1 MNLMSEQREDRI
13 LGLLQSQQAL
23 ISQLH
28 SKIDQL
34 HRKCDRLEEKISV
47 LRKESLANTWKAIDC
62 FDAFLYPAEMLIRC
76 PICKREAKKSSF
88 KTEISYCRFGGGRLE
103 RFRCSG
109 CGAIF
114 GPLKMLAMTPQELA
128 AEYVR
133 HYALFSEGDSSF
145 FERAAFHQIDRGK
158 DKIYLNWGGGCWS
171 PTLNQLRAEG
181 YTVYNYEPFS
191 CHTQDPFLISD
202 VEHLKTMRFDGIFSN
217 NLLEHLPDPVE
228 ELRFMKTLLKDRDSL
243 ILHSTP
249 CFEYAYEYTRFHLI
263 FFTDNALEYLA
274 DSTGFSVQKFPKIT
288 LGNNFSIMVL
298 FQQR

>member
-1 MNLMSEQREDRI
+1 MFEQQEGHI
-13 LGLLQSQQAL
+13 LDILYSQQKL
-23 ISQLH
+23 LSQLH

-34 HRKCDRLEEKISV
+34 HRKCDRLEEKICI
-47 LRKESLANTWKAIDC
+47 LRKESLADCWKTIDK
-62 FDAFLYPAEMLIRC
+62 FDTFLYPPDMLIRC
-76 PICKREAKKSSF
+76 PLCQKEAEKASF

-103 RFRCSG
+103 RFHCSN

-114 GPLKMLAMTPQELA
+114 GPLKMLSMTQQELA
-128 AEYVR
+128 AEYTR

-145 FERAAFHQIDRGK
+145 FEHAAFHQIDRGK

-191 CHTQDPFLISD
+191 CHNKDSFLISD
-202 VEHLKTMRFDGIFSN
+202 PEHLKTMRFDGIFSN
-217 NLLEHLPDPVE
+217 NLLEHLPDPVGE
-228 ELRFMKTLLKDRDSL
+228 ILFMKTLLKNRDSL
-243 ILHSTP
+243 MLHSTP

-263 FFTDNALEYLA
+263 FFTGRALEYLA
-274 DSTGFSVQKFPKIT
+274 NKTNFSVRKFPKT
-288 LGNNFSIMVL
+288 TQGNNFSIMAL